1 MAWVF
6 FSAYQLAMESDIQEG
21 IAMLPQVVF
30 LGKRVS
36 RLIIGDNP
44 VNGHSYIPE
53 LISKDDMLD
62 YYTEATVHAAMD
74 EGLRLGYNTWLPLA
88 CDFMLR
94 ALRHYRNSGKELE
107 IIFQPYPALDF
118 AVNLRQMLELKP
130 LGIYHQGTTTDG
142 LMEQGKA
149 QVIKDRIK
157 MVKDSGVHIGLG
169 THVPETILQAEEEEW
184 GCDFYVGCL
193 HNTRK
198 RGDGQLSSFIT
209 GKPKHMKFYAEDR
222 PLMLSAMRQVS
233 KPCIAFK
240 VLAGGQLFY
249 HHRAEE
255 TPAIVEE
262 AFREAFSQLKAGDIA
277 AVGCFQRDKNQ
288 LAENAAAL
296 TRALTA
302 MGKA

>member
-1 MAWVF
+1 
-6 FSAYQLAMESDIQEG
+6 
-21 IAMLPQVVF
+21 MLPQVEF

-157 MVKDSGVHIGLG
+157 MVKDSGLYAGLG

-209 GKPKHMKFYAEDR
+209 RKPKPMKYYAEHR
-222 PLMLSAMRQVS
+222 PLMLAAMRQVS

-240 VLAGGQLFY
+240 VLAGGQMFY
-249 HHRAEE
+249 GKAPGEI
-255 TPAIVEE
+255 PKIVEE
-262 AFREAFSQLKAGDIA
+262 AFRETLGNIKPNDLM
-277 AVGCFQRDKNQ
+277 AVGFFQRDRDQ
-288 LAENAAAL
+288 IGENAEIIRRIL
-296 TRALTA
+296 V
-302 MGKA
+302 K